1 MTSKYVLAR
10 HVMCRNY
17 TGIKKEK
24 WWNYWPTFSNFTK
37 KHYLLETMADI
48 KCPYKTAFIN
58 YGFISQNTFFDFS
71 PQTHHS
77 FILLLSL
84 HITIVSD
91 SNLGNIISTWVSFYA
106 TEKNYMLFFQL
117 IYQHVIFGKSTRFYS
132 RVMKLII
139 TDIVVINIHI

>member
-1 MTSKYVLAR
+1 
-10 HVMCRNY
+10 
-17 TGIKKEK
+17 
-24 WWNYWPTFSNFTK
+24 
-37 KHYLLETMADI
+37 MADI

-91 SNLGNIISTWVSFYA
+91 SNLGDIIGTSVSFYA
-106 TEKNYMLFFQL
+106 NEKNYILFFQL
-117 IYQHVIFGKSTRFYS
+117 IFNMIILGKVLDF
-132 RVMKLII
+132 IPE
-139 TDIVVINIHI
+139 